1 MVIYLAFIS
10 HMQTNAEYV
19 TTVTRMS
26 VYYIQ
31 YEKNNKCMCYKSWWY
46 GKVWESVCRLQ
57 VLHDI
62 YVYVMLKNNGHHY
75 VSSLKM

>member
-1 MVIYLAFIS
+1 MVIYFAYIS

-31 YEKNNKCMCYKSWWY
+31 YEKNNKCICYKTGWY
-46 GKVWESVCRLQ
+46 RKMWESVQIASTSLYLSVC
-57 VLHDI
+57 
-62 YVYVMLKNNGHHY
+62 YVKKQWT
-75 VSSLKM
+75 SLCE